1 MANPNILD
9 ASIVEGENG
18 LISATTTPQL
28 FINNAASSGKIYKV
42 NSLIASNI
50 TGNIDSE
57 ITVSI
62 YSEDN
67 IGGTEYPFARLITVP
82 STTSLIVIDK
92 TTFVYLKEDQSIGVY
107 ASGNTEIVCSA
118 SWDEIG

>member
-1 MANPNILD
+1 MANPNILN
-9 ASIVEGENG
+9 ASVVEGENS
-18 LISATTTPQL
+18 LISATTTPQV

-62 YSEDN
+62 YSQDD
-67 IGGTEYPFARLITVP
+67 IGGTEYKLARTITVP

-92 TTFVYLKEDQSIGVY
+92 TTSVYLKEDQSIGVY
-107 ASGNTEIVCSA
+107 ASGNTEIVCSS